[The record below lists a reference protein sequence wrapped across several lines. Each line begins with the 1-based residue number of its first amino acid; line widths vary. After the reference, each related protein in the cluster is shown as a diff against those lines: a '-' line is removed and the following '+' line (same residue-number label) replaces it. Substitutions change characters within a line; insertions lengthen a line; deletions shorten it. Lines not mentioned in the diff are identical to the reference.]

1 MEIISK
7 IKRTIRTLPNAS
19 GVYLYYDKKG
29 KIIYVGKAI
38 DIRKRVSSYFNNKNV
53 PRKTQA
59 LVDNIYRIDYI
70 VVENEQD
77 ALLLENNLIKRNKPK
92 YNILLKDDKTYP
104 WICIKNEPFPRIL
117 KTRKIEKDGSL
128 YFGPFTSG
136 HLVNTLIDLF
146 RQSFQLRTCKLN
158 LSNESVSRG
167 KFKVCLQFHIGN
179 CLGPCDRRQNE
190 VSYLHGIDEIKKILN
205 GNIHDV
211 IQNQITLMNEKVEK
225 LYFEEAQIIKNRI
238 DALKGFTNKSTVVS
252 STLGTLDVYS
262 FLKQESNVFVN
273 YLRVINGCVLQSFTL
288 EIKEVIDET
297 DEDLLMHGI
306 IEIRT
311 RIKSSAKQM
320 IVPFDPLYR
329 IPGIKYSIP
338 KIGEKRKLLELS
350 QKNLFYYLE
359 EKKQH
364 ELNSK
369 KITPS
374 SRILQ
379 KIQEDLQLKEP
390 PVRIECFD
398 NSNIQGSDPVAACVV
413 FKNAN
418 PSKRDYRI
426 FNVKTVDGPN
436 DFASMKEVV
445 FRRYKRLLE
454 ERQDMPQLIVVDG
467 GKGQLNS
474 AVEAL
479 RELSLYG
486 TIPIIGIAKRLEEI
500 YFPNDPVP
508 IHLNKNSE
516 TLKLIQR
523 IRDEAHRFGI
533 SHHRTKRISRSLKSE
548 LDEIN
553 GIGSK
558 TKELLFIT
566 FKSVDEIKKAS
577 LEEIILKIGNSKGE
591 KVYRYFK
598 NQQHQDDR

>member
-329 IPGIKYSIP
+329 IIVIKYSIS

-350 QKNLFYYLE
+350 QK
-359 EKKQH
+359 
-364 ELNSK
+364 
-369 KITPS
+369 
-374 SRILQ
+374 
-379 KIQEDLQLKEP
+379 
-390 PVRIECFD
+390 
-398 NSNIQGSDPVAACVV
+398 
-413 FKNAN
+413 
-418 PSKRDYRI
+418 
-426 FNVKTVDGPN
+426 
-436 DFASMKEVV
+436 
-445 FRRYKRLLE
+445 
-454 ERQDMPQLIVVDG
+454 
-467 GKGQLNS
+467 
-474 AVEAL
+474 
-479 RELSLYG
+479 
-486 TIPIIGIAKRLEEI
+486 I
-500 YFPNDPVP
+500 YF
-508 IHLNKNSE
+508 I
-516 TLKLIQR
+516 TLKKKNNMNLIPKKLRHQVESCKKFR
-523 IRDEAHRFGI
+523 
-533 SHHRTKRISRSLKSE
+533 
-548 LDEIN
+548 
-553 GIGSK
+553 K
-558 TKELLFIT
+558 TF
-566 FKSVDEIKKAS
+566 
-577 LEEIILKIGNSKGE
+577 N
-591 KVYRYFK
+591 
-598 NQQHQDDR
+598 

>member
-1 MEIISK
+1 VEIISK

>member
-1 MEIISK
+1 
-7 IKRTIRTLPNAS
+7 
-19 GVYLYYDKKG
+19 
-29 KIIYVGKAI
+29 
-38 DIRKRVSSYFNNKNV
+38 
-53 PRKTQA
+53 
-59 LVDNIYRIDYI
+59 
-70 VVENEQD
+70 
-77 ALLLENNLIKRNKPK
+77 
-92 YNILLKDDKTYP
+92 
-104 WICIKNEPFPRIL
+104 
-117 KTRKIEKDGSL
+117 
-128 YFGPFTSG
+128 
-136 HLVNTLIDLF
+136 
-146 RQSFQLRTCKLN
+146 
-158 LSNESVSRG
+158 
-167 KFKVCLQFHIGN
+167 
-179 CLGPCDRRQNE
+179 
-190 VSYLHGIDEIKKILN
+190 
-205 GNIHDV
+205 
-211 IQNQITLMNEKVEK
+211 MNEKVEK